1 MDPNTL
7 TEIITNMSDS
17 IVALDGRIRK
27 LHGRTTLIEHHVD
40 EMEQLRCQYAAEIQ
54 ELREQIAAMQLVIN
68 ATKKPRWYK
77 RLFKWL

>member
-27 LHGRTTLIEHHVD
+27 LHGRTTLMEHHMD
-40 EMEQLRCQYAAEIQ
+40 EMEQMRCQYAAEIQ

-68 ATKKPRWYK
+68 ATKNPRWYK

>member
-54 ELREQIAAMQLVIN
+54 ELREQIVAMQLVIN

>member
-1 MDPNTL
+1 
-7 TEIITNMSDS
+7 MSDS